1 MSFVNVDGSIACTL
15 QVCQQTLVKLYNHL
29 EHSFQDA
36 DHSSELPRCSD
47 TIGRL
52 SMWDS
57 ETGAGFGRLDHGL
70 RKSSMLREGTEEL
83 LQELATISDEGKRC
97 KNVTH
102 LFINFKIAL
111 SLVQRVNQDG
121 ADDDSKAHECSA
133 ATNVDDSTSS
143 EPGSNLSLSS
153 TDTSSPL
160 HQKITE
166 MHDILDCLLR
176 QVPALQDP
184 APHDTR
190 TKDDYEGVYSV
201 DLSHLK
207 SKYPKASQDLLNRL
221 AVTNWKRRQQLMS
234 LRARNEEEEIAVEP
248 ALNIGNSATSEDNDS
263 DTTSEAEAEASQYSR
278 VNSTGLQSQLTG
290 EWTAFSGNGSTMGT
304 AITSMS
310 GDPPLKM
317 PNLDQ
322 PVERVDAHRLRL
334 PRPPKPNSMLEG
346 KQFRCPYCSF
356 ELMEVATLATWK

>member
-1 MSFVNVDGSIACTL
+1 
-15 QVCQQTLVKLYNHL
+15 
-29 EHSFQDA
+29 
-36 DHSSELPRCSD
+36 
-47 TIGRL
+47 
-52 SMWDS
+52 
-57 ETGAGFGRLDHGL
+57 
-70 RKSSMLREGTEEL
+70 MLREGAEEL
-83 LQELATISDEGKRC
+83 LQELFTISDE
-97 KNVTH
+97 
-102 LFINFKIAL
+102 A
-111 SLVQRVNQDG
+111 QRVNQDG
-121 ADDDSKAHECSA
+121 TDDDSKAHECSA
-133 ATNVDDSTSS
+133 TANLDDSTSS

-153 TDTSSPL
+153 NDVSSPL

-190 TKDDYEGVYSV
+190 TKDDYEGAYSV
-201 DLSHLK
+201 DLAHLK
-207 SKYPKASQDLLNRL
+207 SKYPEASQELLNRL
-221 AVTNWKRRQQLMS
+221 AVANWKRRQQLMC
-234 LRARNEEEEIAVEP
+234 LRAHNEEEEIVVESAP
-248 ALNIGNSATSEDNDS
+248 NIGNLATSEKNDS
-263 DTTSEAEAEASQYSR
+263 INSDTVSEAEASQYST

-310 GDPPLKM
+310 GDPPLKI

-346 KQFRCPYCSF
+346 KQFKCPYCSF
-356 ELMEVATLATWK
+356 ELVDVATLATWK